1 MSSNTLAGL
10 PFALVCLGIVAYCVA
25 LLVGTLGSMDFD
37 PSEADGTDESGRGDV
52 LAVIVATA
60 VLLALLARY
69 GR

>member
-1 MSSNTLAGL
+1 MSSNTLAGI
-10 PFALVCLGIVAYCVA
+10 PFALACAGILVYCLVQ
-25 LLVGTLGSMDFD
+25 LLGTLGSMDVD

-52 LAVIVATA
+52 RAVIVATA

>member
-10 PFALVCLGIVAYCVA
+10 PFALVCSGILVYC
-25 LLVGTLGSMDFD
+25 LVQLFGTLGSMDVD
-37 PSEADGTDESGRGDV
+37 PSEADGSDEDGRTDVRAV
-52 LAVIVATA
+52 LVATA